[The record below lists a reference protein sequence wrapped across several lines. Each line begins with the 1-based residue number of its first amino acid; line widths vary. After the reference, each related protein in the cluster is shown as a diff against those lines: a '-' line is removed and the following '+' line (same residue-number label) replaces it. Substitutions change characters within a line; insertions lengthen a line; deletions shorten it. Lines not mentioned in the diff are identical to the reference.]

1 MSERASL
8 GIGLEVERER
18 ERERERSK
26 RVGWGGELVK
36 GAMDAGV
43 FGAALGLCVFFNTLE
58 LS

>member
-8 GIGLEVERER
+8 GIGLEVER

>member
-18 ERERERSK
+18 ERERDRSK

-43 FGAALGLCVFFNTLE
+43 LRSCSGTVCLLQHT
-58 LS
+58 